1 MPMTQQKLSAIA
13 KKQSDQK
20 KKNEPP
26 PAWLGLIDVIF
37 TVAMAGVKLPW
48 EVGTKKGQV
57 GKNSPPNSN
66 GYKWRSKTKDL
77 KVPSSNMRAMSW
89 NAEDVTWASITGD
102 GTPNAL
108 TLREAFESTNYYNR
122 QWQEL
127 MRDRTVINSISFQT
141 SDGTKIT
148 RAQAFAL
155 NDLVNDMPDQ
165 IIDPPEA
172 ADDDTALDI

>member
-1 MPMTQQKLSAIA
+1 MTQQKLSAIA
-13 KKQSDQK
+13 KKQTETT

-26 PAWLGLIDVIF
+26 PAHMGKLDVIF
-37 TVAMAGVKLPW
+37 TVAMAFVKLPW
-48 EVGTKKGQV
+48 EVGTKKDQV
-57 GKNSPPNSN
+57 ARNSPPNSN
-66 GYKWRSKTKDL
+66 GYKWRTKTKDL
-77 KVPSSNMRAMSW
+77 KVPETNLRAMSW

-108 TLREAFESTNYYNR
+108 TLRQAFESTNYYNK

-127 MRDRTVINSISFQT
+127 MRDRSIINSISFQT

-148 RAQAFAL
+148 RAEAFAL

-165 IIDPPEA
+165 IIDPPA
-172 ADDDTALDI
+172 AAVDDTALDI